1 TNIGTS
7 CLVPGMTSTNIAR
20 SEQAR
25 PEDLQNEGPQQPQR
39 PLVPAA
45 GGAGRAGGPGGAAG
59 GGQRPAQA
67 AAAPA
72 PVNPLWQRPQDPL
85 MVGRPVVN
93 GIRTNDLFIFPAPEY
108 RRGVL
113 ARGMAMA
120 ESMVDYYP
128 MPANIK
134 AGVDA
139 GRYYFTD
146 IFVQEIAHR
155 RATRK
160 RSI

>member
-1 TNIGTS
+1 
-7 CLVPGMTSTNIAR
+7 
-20 SEQAR
+20 
-25 PEDLQNEGPQQPQR
+25 
-39 PLVPAA
+39 
-45 GGAGRAGGPGGAAG
+45 
-59 GGQRPAQA
+59 
-67 AAAPA
+67 
-72 PVNPLWQRPQDPL
+72 
-85 MVGRPVVN
+85 MVGRMVVD
-93 GIRTNDLFIFPAPEY
+93 GILHNDMFIFPAPEY
-108 RRGVL
+108 RQGVL

-128 MPANIK
+128 MPANIQ

-160 RSI
+160 RSIRGFEG